1 MRQYRG
7 KRIDNGEWVKGD
19 LIIVHGIAF
28 IFVMGVCYDCKGCTN
43 PRGVATCTDG
53 SCFVQVD
60 PDTVGQSI
68 GLKDKNG
75 KEIYE
80 GDLIKRCQGE
90 AIHVV
95 TSQPGGFSFN
105 STTSSESCNRRY
117 YPADFIDIK
126 MWEIIGNIH
135 KDKK

>member
-60 PDTVGQSI
+60 LDTVGQGT

-75 KEIYE
+75 VDIYCGDILDFEE
-80 GDLIKRCQGE
+80 GEWGGKFKPE
-90 AIHVV
+90 VV
-95 TSQPGGFSFN
+95 TE
-105 STTSSESCNRRY
+105 ESIRGTWDLCGSLSDLTEWRKV
-117 YPADFIDIK
+117 IGDIH
-126 MWEIIGNIH
+126 E
-135 KDKK
+135 DKK